1 MLRAECT
8 SYFKSTSPGSYHL
21 LPMQDHTSLQ
31 RALRILQRM
40 STHDRVTIE
49 ELYQLFDGEV
59 TKRSLQRLM
68 KSIEGANIPLT
79 VEVGAHGEHHWSL
92 HRNFDFIPIVLEP
105 DELLAAILL
114 GQFRELFAGT
124 RIGESLE
131 RVYDR
136 LEQIAPVD
144 SVEMIDAFLNLRDG
158 FAFHE
163 PGKVDLRPAGPAL
176 LELFRALLLQR
187 VCNVTY
193 NGKQYPIHPYSLLL
207 HRGAIY
213 AVVFQPRHKNWIYL
227 SLTKVAQLE
236 VTNDV
241 FERDQSFSLSEFLKS
256 NFGLWRA
263 EPELIEMKFS
273 RTIRTSIEGR
283 LWHSSQK
290 ILETVDGDI
299 VLSMNVGVTEELIA
313 WILRWGTYVQ
323 VLGPESLRKTLK
335 ERLHEMLSRYN

>member
-1 MLRAECT
+1 
-8 SYFKSTSPGSYHL
+8 
-21 LPMQDHTSLQ
+21 MQDHTSLQ

-40 STHDRVTIE
+40 STHDRVTID

-59 TKRSLQRLM
+59 TKRSLQRLV
-68 KSIEGANIPLT
+68 KSIEGANVPLKA
-79 VEVGAHGEHHWSL
+79 EVGPHGVYQWSL
-92 HRNFDFIPIVLEP
+92 HRSFDFIPIVLEP

-131 RVYDR
+131 RVYQR

-144 SVEMIDAFLNLRDG
+144 SIEMMDAFVNLRDG

-163 PGKVDLRPAGPAL
+163 PGKVDLGSTGPAL

-187 VCNVTY
+187 VCEVSY
-193 NGKQYPIHPYSLLL
+193 NDKHYPVHPYSLLL

-213 AVVFQPRHKNWIYL
+213 AVVFQPFHKNWIYL
-227 SLTKVAQLE
+227 SLSKLQKVDVQE
-236 VTNDV
+236 HV
-241 FERDQSFSLSEFLKS
+241 FERDPSFSLAEFLKS

-263 EPELIEMKFS
+263 DPEVVKMTFNKVV
-273 RTIRTSIEGR
+273 RPSIEGR
-283 LWHSSQK
+283 LWHSSQQ
-290 ILETVDGDI
+290 IVETENGGI
-299 VLSMNVGVTEELIA
+299 ELSMRVGVTEELIA

-323 VLGPESLRKTLK
+323 VEEPLSLRNILA
-335 ERLHEMLSRYN
+335 ERLQAMLEKYQ

>member
-1 MLRAECT
+1 
-8 SYFKSTSPGSYHL
+8 
-21 LPMQDHTSLQ
+21 MQDHTSLQ

-40 STHDRVTIE
+40 STHDRVTID

-59 TKRSLQRLM
+59 TKRSLQRLI

-79 VEVGAHGEHHWSL
+79 ADVGPHGVHYWSL
-92 HRNFDFIPIVLEP
+92 HRNFDFVPIVLEP

-124 RIGESLE
+124 RIGDSLE
-131 RVYDR
+131 RVYER

-144 SVEMIDAFLNLRDG
+144 SVEMMDAFVNLRDG

-187 VCNVTY
+187 VCEVTY
-193 NGKQYPIHPYSLLL
+193 NGKHYPVHPYSLLL

-213 AVVFQPRHKNWIYL
+213 AVVYQPFHKNWIYL
-227 SLTKVAQLE
+227 SLSKVAKVDVLE
-236 VTNDV
+236 QV
-241 FERDQSFSLSEFLKS
+241 FDRDASFSLAEFLKS

-263 EPELIEMKFS
+263 EPELVKMSFN
-273 RTIRTSIEGR
+273 RVVRPSIEGR
-283 LWHSSQK
+283 LWHSSQR
-290 ILETVDGDI
+290 IEEAENGSI
-299 VLSMNVGVTEELIA
+299 ILSMQVGVTEELIA

-323 VLGPESLRKTLK
+323 VLEPHSLRKTLS
-335 ERLHEMLSRYN
+335 ERLSAMLENYK